1 LKRSRFSTSRR
12 GFHFPWLIT
21 VAIVATILSV
31 LRALHVDEFVGGY
44 TACRGCFFV
53 PTFGNDAR
61 LLAGIFLLLAFASIA
76 RTRWLRILFGAPAAI
91 VVFAMAIDV
100 MLGNVVNQRLYFAD
114 LFRFAGELSGDWSV
128 ARAEFLSARGI
139 GYATLLVVVLAA
151 LIGVVFGRVRSTR
164 ATPILFIGAGA
175 AAAFAIYA
183 AIASPL
189 LYIHGQFAWNLIEA
203 NLPAGRAK
211 PFSDVYTARQLQL
224 SRAVPSTCSAAN
236 PSGKSIV
243 LVITESL
250 SAYQSALLGG
260 PHDWLPRLDALS
272 QTNHYFT
279 HFYANGF
286 TTDGGEISM
295 LTGRLPITPPGMPWY
310 TFSGF
315 EPNDD
320 TLPAIAHRA
329 GSEIDYFTTTELS
342 FLNSDQWLRALGF
355 DAIEGSENSFYAGM
369 TRRMFGAADD
379 EALFGRFEKWLNDRG
394 DAKPFVAVLLT
405 VSSHP
410 PFVDPHTGKND
421 AEGAFRYVDGQLADF
436 HDALEKRGFL
446 SNGVLMITGDHR
458 SMTPILKDEY
468 AKFGDRAFA
477 RIPMIVSGAV
487 DMPNRIDAAFQQS
500 DVPASIAQLLGVESC
515 RNAFVGTFLE
525 PKPAPAKYVLHTRG
539 DDRDRVDVYFADHV
553 ASYYEDGDASSWT
566 SETKPPDAA
575 TVAAWID
582 MQRIRNLPGKEG
594 FSKPVR

>member
-1 LKRSRFSTSRR
+1 MA
-12 GFHFPWLIT
+12 
-21 VAIVATILSV
+21 VAIVAMILCV

-44 TACRGCFFV
+44 TACHGCFFV
-53 PTFGNDAR
+53 PTLGNDAR
-61 LLAGIFLLLAFASIA
+61 LLAGIFVLLAIASMA

-91 VVFAMAIDV
+91 IVLAMAIDV

-139 GYATLLVVVLAA
+139 GYAILLVVVIAA
-151 LIGVVFGRVRSTR
+151 LAGVVFGRTRSTQV
-164 ATPILFIGAGA
+164 TPILFIGAGA

-189 LYIHGQFAWNLIEA
+189 LYIHSQFAWNLIEA

-211 PFSDVYTARQLQL
+211 PFSDVYAARQLQ
-224 SRAVPSTCSAAN
+224 SSQAVPSTCSTAN
-236 PSGKSIV
+236 SSGKSVV

-250 SAYQSALLGG
+250 SSYQSALLGG

-272 QTNHYFT
+272 QSNHYFT

-286 TTDGGEISM
+286 TTDGGEIAM
-295 LTGRLPITPPGMPWY
+295 LTGRLPITPPGAPWY
-310 TFSGF
+310 TFSSF
-315 EPNDD
+315 EPNDQ

-342 FLNSDQWLRALGF
+342 FLKTDEWLKKLGF
-355 DAIEGSENSFYAGM
+355 DTIEGSENPFYAGM

-379 EALFGRFEKWLNDRG
+379 EALFQRFERWLDDRG
-394 DAKPFVAVLLT
+394 TNAKPFVAVLLT

-446 SNGVLMITGDHR
+446 SSGVLMITGDHR

-487 DMPNRIDAAFQQS
+487 DMPNKIDADFQQS
-500 DVPASIAQLLGVESC
+500 DVPASIAELLGVESC
-515 RNAFVGTFLE
+515 RNAFVGTFLDTT
-525 PKPAPAKYVLHTRG
+525 PTPAKYVLHTRG
-539 DDRDRVDVYFADHV
+539 DDRDRVDVYFDDRV
-553 ASYYEDGDASSWT
+553 ASYYENGDASTWT
-566 SETKPPDAA
+566 SDARPPDTA
-575 TVAAWID
+575 TVAEWID